1 MDILDFLGHLKQFE
15 KLENQ
20 SYWLF
25 LEHNLILVNYPFSD
39 PLYVLPH
46 HTSSPNTSSPT
57 PFYLSPPPPIS
68 KFECKMTKMT
78 PQDDPEDDSQD
89 DSVWKT
95 NLDLLWGRQ
104 ITFFYIAK
112 NLLPI
117 TG

>member
-1 MDILDFLGHLKQFE
+1 MAEKIQKTHFFGNTDHKSDQDSKKMDILDFLGHLKQFE

-57 PFYLSPPPPIS
+57 PLYLSPHPS
-68 KFECKMTKMT
+68 HFK
-78 PQDDPEDDSQD
+78 
-89 DSVWKT
+89 VWM
-95 NLDLLWGRQ
+95 
-104 ITFFYIAK
+104 
-112 NLLPI
+112 
-117 TG
+117 